1 MKKIGCI
8 ILAIIC
14 FSISA
19 EAQVAKQNIVDG
31 VSVDSLSIERS
42 GRFIVV
48 DMTLDLNE
56 LDVRSNSAVLLTP
69 HLSNDSITKELRSVG
84 VYGRKRYFYYLRN
97 YNSMLTGSEE
107 QSFRAAQKPS
117 EVAYHYVMPYEEWM
131 NGSELSLHRSVYGC
145 NNTLLAEQEGILCRH
160 KEEFFPELVYIRPT
174 ADSVKFFALSGS
186 AYIDFPVDK
195 TIIYPDYRRNTVELG
210 KIQATID
217 SVKNDQDIT
226 ITSVWLKGH
235 ASPESPYTHNRDLA
249 IGRTEALKQYIK
261 QLYSFEDGLIATDYE
276 PEDWTGLRKYV
287 EESNLEHRTEIL
299 AMIDG
304 DLQPDAKETKIK
316 RTYPKEY
323 KFLLQNCYP
332 ALRHTDY
339 RIEYTIRVYTDI
351 EEIKRIMLEQ
361 PQKLSLN
368 ELYLVAQ
375 SYEPGSEEFSDVF
388 ETAVR
393 LFPKD
398 AIANLNA
405 ANAAMYRGDLSAAEE
420 YLTKAGDSPEAVY
433 ARGALAIRKGE
444 YDIARGY
451 MAQAKALGLKQAEK
465 TLHEL
470 EQGRR

>member
-1 MKKIGCI
+1 MKKLGCI
-8 ILAIIC
+8 ILALIC

-48 DMTLDLNE
+48 DMNLDLNE
-56 LDVRSNSAVLLTP
+56 LDVKSNRAVLLTP
-69 HLSNDSITKELRSVG
+69 RLSNDSITKELQSVG

-97 YNSMLTGSEE
+97 YDSMLTGSQE
-107 QSFRAAQKPS
+107 QSFKAAQKPN

-131 NGSELSLHRSVYGC
+131 NGSELSLHRSLYGC
-145 NNTLLAEQEGILCRH
+145 NNTLLAEQDGYLGRH

-186 AYIDFPVDK
+186 AFIDFPVDK
-195 TIIYPDYRRNTVELG
+195 TVIYPDYRRNTVELG

-217 SVKNDQDIT
+217 SVKNDKDIT

-276 PEDWTGLRKYV
+276 PEDWAGLRKYV

-351 EEIKRIMLEQ
+351 EEIKRIMHEQ

-405 ANAAMYRGDLSAAEE
+405 ANAAMYRGDLAAAEE
-420 YLTKAGDSPEAVY
+420 YLAKAGDSPEAIY